1 MNVKFN
7 MPPVEGHYV
16 YVRPILVADLPE
28 KLRAQ
33 AGDADTIY
41 SMNAEDG
48 ARIAFVVSRDLAFA
62 IARENDLS
70 PVMVQ

>member
-1 MNVKFN
+1 MMKFD
-7 MPPVEGHYV
+7 MPNVEGHYV

-33 AGDADTIY
+33 AGEVETIY

-48 ARIAFVVSRDLAFA
+48 ARIALVISREMAFA
-62 IARENDLS
+62 IAREHDLS
-70 PVMVQ
+70 PVMLQ

>member
-1 MNVKFN
+1 MKFD
-7 MPPVEGHYV
+7 MPQVEGKFV
-16 YVRPILVADLPE
+16 YVRPVTVATLPE

-33 AGDADTIY
+33 AGEAEIIY

-48 ARIAFVVSRDLAFA
+48 AQIALVISRELAFS
-62 IARENDLS
+62 IAREHDLS